1 MKKALVIGGGFA
13 GCASVHQLLL
23 MDTWDVTLV
32 EAAPFLGAGVR
43 TFWYGGHPYTFGP
56 RHFLTQNREVYDYL
70 DKYCPLRRCLDQGSQ
85 WVVVDLSQ
93 AAFLDSSGL
102 GALTNSK
109 RRIERKGGRLVVINT
124 NDQMRRVFELT
135 GLMRVL
141 NVVPDRAHALAF
153 VDECRNGSE
162 P

>member
-1 MKKALVIGGGFA
+1 MRNPFTLTDEGQSDSTVILSVTGDLDLWNAPALE
-13 GCASVHQLLL
+13 Q
-23 MDTWDVTLV
+23 
-32 EAAPFLGAGVR
+32 R
-43 TFWYGGHPYTFGP
+43 
-56 RHFLTQNREVYDYL
+56 
-70 DKYCPLRRCLDQGSQ
+70 LRRCLDQGSQ

>member
-1 MKKALVIGGGFA
+1 MRSPFTLSEEGHSDSTVIVSVIGD
-13 GCASVHQLLL
+13 LDL
-23 MDTWDVTLV
+23 WN
-32 EAAPFLGAGVR
+32 APALEQ
-43 TFWYGGHPYTFGP
+43 H
-56 RHFLTQNREVYDYL
+56 
-70 DKYCPLRRCLDQGSQ
+70 LRRCVEQGSC
-85 WVVVDLSQ
+85 WVVVDLSN

-141 NVVPDRAHALAF
+141 NVVPDRAHALALI
-153 VDECRNGSE
+153 EQCRNGDQ

>member
-1 MKKALVIGGGFA
+1 MRHPFTLTDEGQSDSTIIVSVTGDLDLWNAPALE
-13 GCASVHQLLL
+13 Q
-23 MDTWDVTLV
+23 
-32 EAAPFLGAGVR
+32 R
-43 TFWYGGHPYTFGP
+43 
-56 RHFLTQNREVYDYL
+56 
-70 DKYCPLRRCLDQGSQ
+70 LRRCLDQGSQ
-85 WVVVDLSQ
+85 WVVVDLSE

-124 NDQMRRVFELT
+124 DDQMRRVFELT

-141 NVVPDRAHALAF
+141 NVVPDRAHALAL

>member
-1 MKKALVIGGGFA
+1 MERSCLEQG
-13 GCASVHQLLL
+13 
-23 MDTWDVTLV
+23 
-32 EAAPFLGAGVR
+32 
-43 TFWYGGHPYTFGP
+43 
-56 RHFLTQNREVYDYL
+56 
-70 DKYCPLRRCLDQGSQ
+70 RC
-85 WVVVDLSQ
+85 WVVVDLSD

-109 RRIERKGGRLVVINT
+109 RRIERKGGRLVVVNT
-124 NDQMRRVFELT
+124 DDQMRRVFELT

-153 VDECRNGSE
+153 IDGCRDGDSGQ

>member
-1 MKKALVIGGGFA
+1 MRTPFTLTDEGQSDSTVIVSVTGDLDLWNAPALE
-13 GCASVHQLLL
+13 Q
-23 MDTWDVTLV
+23 
-32 EAAPFLGAGVR
+32 R
-43 TFWYGGHPYTFGP
+43 
-56 RHFLTQNREVYDYL
+56 
-70 DKYCPLRRCLDQGSQ
+70 LRWCLDQGSQ
-85 WVVVDLSQ
+85 WVVVDLSE

-109 RRIERKGGRLVVINT
+109 RRIERKGGRLVVVINT
-124 NDQMRRVFELT
+124 DDQMRRVFELT

-153 VDECRNGSE
+153 IEECRNGDQ

>member
-1 MKKALVIGGGFA
+1 MRNPFTLTDEGQSDSTVIVSVTGDLDLWNAPALE
-13 GCASVHQLLL
+13 Q
-23 MDTWDVTLV
+23 
-32 EAAPFLGAGVR
+32 R
-43 TFWYGGHPYTFGP
+43 
-56 RHFLTQNREVYDYL
+56 
-70 DKYCPLRRCLDQGSQ
+70 LRRCLDQGSQ

-124 NDQMRRVFELT
+124 NDQLRRVFELT